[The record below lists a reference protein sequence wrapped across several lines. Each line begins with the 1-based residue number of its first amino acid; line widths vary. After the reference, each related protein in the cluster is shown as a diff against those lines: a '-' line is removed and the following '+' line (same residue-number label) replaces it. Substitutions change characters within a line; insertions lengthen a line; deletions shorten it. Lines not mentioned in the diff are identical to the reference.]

1 MNKNTRAGV
10 IPKNV
15 LKDILTLSVSTS
27 HWGVP
32 TSTWDCEV
40 LVKIAG
46 KCCDS
51 FYSCKDCIDYTINWF
66 YEDDVEGED
75 NESR

>member
-1 MNKNTRAGV
+1 MNKNNRAGV

-15 LKDILTLSVSTS
+15 LKNLLRLSGATDP
-27 HWGVP
+27 WD
-32 TSTWDCEV
+32 STWDCEV

-46 KCCDS
+46 KSCGS
-51 FYSCKDCIDYTINWF
+51 FYGCDDCIDYTINWF
-66 YEDDVEGED
+66 YADDVEGED

>member
-1 MNKNTRAGV
+1 MNKNNRAGV

-15 LKDILTLSVSTS
+15 LKNVLTLS
-27 HWGVP
+27 VP

-46 KCCDS
+46 KSCDS
-51 FYSCKDCIDYTINWF
+51 FDTCSDCFDYTINWF
-66 YEDDVEGED
+66 YGDEPVND
-75 NESR
+75 

>member
-1 MNKNTRAGV
+1 MNKNNRAGV

-15 LKDILTLSVSTS
+15 LKNLLTLSV
-27 HWGVP
+27 P
-32 TSTWDCEV
+32 TIPLDSTWDCEV
-40 LVKIAG
+40 LVEFAG
-46 KCCDS
+46 KSCDS
-51 FYSCKDCIDYTINWF
+51 FYSCEDCIDYTLNWF

>member
-1 MNKNTRAGV
+1 MNKNTRAGL

-15 LKDILTLSVSTS
+15 LKNVLTLS
-27 HWGVP
+27 VP
-32 TSTWDCEV
+32 TSTWDCDA

-46 KCCDS
+46 KRCDS
-51 FYSCKDCIDYTINWF
+51 FDSCAECIDYTINWF

-75 NESR
+75 NELSEN